1 MRILGKCAAAGLAVL
16 AFWIGAAKP
25 ARAGVFIGW
34 SGYDQQLQPG
44 AVIPGD
50 SEPFSHRYNFYVG
63 PGFYIGDDYNHFVYM
78 DYLDRLDRAEKFG
91 YRIPD
96 PPAFLYQPRCR
107 PCGR

>member
-1 MRILGKCAAAGLAVL
+1 MRTIANCAAVVVWAVAAWAGTAAV
-16 AFWIGAAKP
+16 G
-25 ARAGVFIGW
+25 RAGVFIGW
-34 SGYDQQLQPG
+34 SGYDDQLQPG
-44 AVIPGD
+44 AVIPGNG
-50 SEPFSHRYNFYVG
+50 EPFSHRYNYYVG
-63 PGFYIGDDYNHFVYM
+63 PSFYIGGDYNHFVYM

>member
-1 MRILGKCAAAGLAVL
+1 MRTIVKLAAAVLSAAVVW
-16 AFWIGAAKP
+16 AGGAAVG
-25 ARAGVFIGW
+25 RAGVFIGW
-34 SGYDQQLQPG
+34 SGYDQQLAPG
-44 AVIPGD
+44 ATTFRDGQ
-50 SEPFSHRYNFYVG
+50 PFSHWYNYDPGPSFYLG
-63 PGFYIGDDYNHFVYM
+63 MDYNHFLYM